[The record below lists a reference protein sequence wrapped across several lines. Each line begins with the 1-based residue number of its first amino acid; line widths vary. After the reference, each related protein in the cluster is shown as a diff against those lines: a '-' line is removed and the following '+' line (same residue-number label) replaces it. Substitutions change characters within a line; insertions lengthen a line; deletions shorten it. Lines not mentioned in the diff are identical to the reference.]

1 MDSRRPFSTWG
12 LLQVGSG
19 ANGMKDLIARVQ
31 LDNSWGAATPPLS
44 LRPPAQPVVRQYY
57 DLCSLQVYLHST
69 GTKQSCRAV
78 LFWGG
83 SGSGY
88 FFPKPTPDDIA
99 LKNIFGKVLVPVIP

>member
-44 LRPPAQPVVRQYY
+44 LRPPAQPVVRQY
-57 DLCSLQVYLHST
+57 
-69 GTKQSCRAV
+69 
-78 LFWGG
+78 
-83 SGSGY
+83 
-88 FFPKPTPDDIA
+88 
-99 LKNIFGKVLVPVIP
+99 